1 MLHPWIP
8 LLSPHALTTRLASRC
23 CSFLVGA
30 MDGNALAAL
39 VNDGVPAFA
48 MPGLE
53 DGQLAPK
60 WEVRLP

>member
-1 MLHPWIP
+1 
-8 LLSPHALTTRLASRC
+8 
-23 CSFLVGA
+23 